1 MLACPPL
8 CAGTTE
14 AGGGLLD
21 SGLLFQNRKGRFE
34 VFLQFA
40 RCVAPKGRGGIISFE
55 SLAFSFELDE
65 IPAFAGMA
73 IFNGLEV
80 ERVEQ

>member
-40 RCVAPKGRGGIISFE
+40 RCVSPKGSGEG
-55 SLAFSFELDE
+55 
-65 IPAFAGMA
+65 
-73 IFNGLEV
+73 
-80 ERVEQ
+80 